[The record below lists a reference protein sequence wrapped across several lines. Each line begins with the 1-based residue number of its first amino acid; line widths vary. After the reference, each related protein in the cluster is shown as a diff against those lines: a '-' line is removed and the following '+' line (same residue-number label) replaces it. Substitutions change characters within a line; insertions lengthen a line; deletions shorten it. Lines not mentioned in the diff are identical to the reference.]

1 MKAME
6 ICTMTNTNKREIG
19 AAGEKEAAEFLERNG
34 YTILKTNYRVGRLGE
49 IDIIANEKEYTCFIE
64 VKTRRTST
72 FGTPGEAVTWTKQQK
87 IRQIATIYLT
97 NTRKTDT
104 KVRFDVVEIIID
116 KSMECSNNV
125 KSINLIK
132 NAF

>member
-1 MKAME
+1 
-6 ICTMTNTNKREIG
+6 MTNTNKREIG

>member
-6 ICTMTNTNKREIG
+6 ICTMTDTNKRQIG
-19 AAGEKEAAEFLERNG
+19 AAGEKEAAEFLQRNG

-49 IDIIANEKEYTCFIE
+49 IDIIANEEEYTCFIE

-72 FGTPGEAVTWTKQQK
+72 FGTPGEAVTRTKQQK

-97 NTRKTDT
+97 NTRKMDT
-104 KVRFDVVEIIID
+104 KVRFDVIEILMD
-116 KSMECSNNV
+116 KTMGSLNNV

-132 NAF
+132 DAF